1 MSDPVSIVS
10 SLATT
15 AFVAV
20 AGKNADPIVRPSD
33 RADAQINGVLPL
45 AKSLGRNPREVAE
58 ELVSKLNLEG
68 TCSKVEIAGP
78 GFINLTF
85 DDGFLLRELQKAL
98 TSERLGVG
106 AAAVSRRIVVDYS
119 APNVAK
125 EMHVGHLRG
134 TVIGD
139 ALVRMLQFVGHA
151 VIRENHIGDWGT
163 PFGMLIE
170 HMLDVGETSAA
181 DELSLGD
188 LNGFYKAARAK
199 FDADDTFK
207 ERARLRVVSLQ
218 GGDAETLRLWRILVA
233 ESTRYFNTVYQR
245 LGVLLT
251 DQDLAGES
259 KYNDLLPQVVERLRD
274 KGILEESDGAEVVFP
289 PGFLNRDNEPLPMI
303 IRKGDGGYNYAT
315 TDLACVLDR
324 IERLQVSLMLYVVG
338 APQAQHFQMLDAVC
352 RMAGWMG
359 ETDEAVHVA
368 FGSVLGSDRK
378 MLKSRDGDT
387 VKLVELIDEAIE
399 RAAAAVAN
407 KNPDLSE
414 SERANVA
421 RMVGIGAIKYSDL
434 STDRVKDYIFDWD
447 RMLAFEGNTAPY
459 LQYAHAR
466 ICSIFRRAGVDRGA
480 LRGGEIVITH
490 PAERAL
496 VIRLLQF
503 DTAVA
508 ETMERYSPHRLCTY
522 IYDLATDFTAFYENC
537 PVLKADTDQLRESR
551 LRLADTTALVINR
564 ALGLLGIESPEVM

>member
-10 SLATT
+10 SLAAT

-45 AKSLGRNPREVAE
+45 AKSLGRNPRDVAE
-58 ELVSKLNLEG
+58 ELVSKLNLED

-85 DDGFLLRELQKAL
+85 DDGFLIRELQKAL
-98 TSERLGVG
+98 NSERLGVG
-106 AAAVSRRIVVDYS
+106 AAVVPRRIVVDYS

-139 ALVRMLQFVGHA
+139 ALVRMLQFVGHT

-218 GGDAETLRLWRILVA
+218 GGDSETLRLWRILVA

-251 DQDLAGES
+251 DDDLAGES

-359 ETDEAVHVA
+359 ETDEAIHVA

-480 LRGGEIVITH
+480 LRGGEIAITH

-508 ETMERYSPHRLCTY
+508 ETIERYSPHRLCTY

>member
-1 MSDPVSIVS
+1 
-10 SLATT
+10 
-15 AFVAV
+15 
-20 AGKNADPIVRPSD
+20 
-33 RADAQINGVLPL
+33 
-45 AKSLGRNPREVAE
+45 
-58 ELVSKLNLEG
+58 
-68 TCSKVEIAGP
+68 
-78 GFINLTF
+78 
-85 DDGFLLRELQKAL
+85 
-98 TSERLGVG
+98 
-106 AAAVSRRIVVDYS
+106 
-119 APNVAK
+119 
-125 EMHVGHLRG
+125 MHVGHLRG

-139 ALVRMLQFVGHA
+139 ALVRMLQFVGHT

-218 GGDAETLRLWRILVA
+218 GGDSETLRLWRILVA

-251 DQDLAGES
+251 DDDLAGES

-359 ETDEAVHVA
+359 ETDEAVHVS

-480 LRGGEIVITH
+480 LRGGDIAITH

-508 ETMERYSPHRLCTY
+508 ETIERYSPHRLCTY

>member
-1 MSDPVSIVS
+1 
-10 SLATT
+10 
-15 AFVAV
+15 
-20 AGKNADPIVRPSD
+20 
-33 RADAQINGVLPL
+33 
-45 AKSLGRNPREVAE
+45 
-58 ELVSKLNLEG
+58 
-68 TCSKVEIAGP
+68 
-78 GFINLTF
+78 
-85 DDGFLLRELQKAL
+85 
-98 TSERLGVG
+98 
-106 AAAVSRRIVVDYS
+106 
-119 APNVAK
+119 
-125 EMHVGHLRG
+125 
-134 TVIGD
+134 
-139 ALVRMLQFVGHA
+139 
-151 VIRENHIGDWGT
+151 
-163 PFGMLIE
+163 
-170 HMLDVGETSAA
+170 
-181 DELSLGD
+181 
-188 LNGFYKAARAK
+188 
-199 FDADDTFK
+199 
-207 ERARLRVVSLQ
+207 
-218 GGDAETLRLWRILVA
+218 
-233 ESTRYFNTVYQR
+233 
-245 LGVLLT
+245 
-251 DQDLAGES
+251 
-259 KYNDLLPQVVERLRD
+259 
-274 KGILEESDGAEVVFP
+274 
-289 PGFLNRDNEPLPMI
+289 
-303 IRKGDGGYNYAT
+303 
-315 TDLACVLDR
+315 
-324 IERLQVSLMLYVVG
+324 
-338 APQAQHFQMLDAVC
+338 
-352 RMAGWMG
+352 
-359 ETDEAVHVA
+359 
-368 FGSVLGSDRK
+368 